1 MLSKE
6 KIEKLLEGAQ
16 VTVYK
21 NIDSTNNEAKKRAR
35 NGEKMPQLICAE
47 SQSAGRGRLGRS
59 FYSPDGTGL
68 YMSLAFEVKT
78 DMADA
83 LSVTSAAAVAAA
95 EAIEELSEAK
105 CLIKWVNDIYSG
117 GRKVCGIL
125 AEAVLSEKRN
135 IIIVGIGV
143 NCTTADFPEDI
154 KDRAGS
160 IGKIDRNILAALI
173 SEKLLRYVKD
183 LHSRCWMDDY
193 RKRSMVLGKDI
204 TYTENGI
211 ARKAKAIS
219 IDDNGGLVVDDGE
232 IRTLST
238 GEISIRF

>member
-125 AEAVLSEKRN
+125 TEAVYGQRN
-135 IIIVGIGV
+135 IIVVGIGI
-143 NCTTADFPEDI
+143 NCTTEVFPDDI

-160 IGKIDRNILAALI
+160 IGKLDRNILAALI
-173 SEKLLRYVKD
+173 SEKLLRYAKD
-183 LHSRCWMDDY
+183 ICSRCWIDDY